1 MSIQESLRI
10 VAKGDIALLEWDLVG
25 EKVNKLSTPV
35 MTRLKEVVEELS
47 RAKFKAVVLI
57 SRKPKIFI
65 AGADI
70 EEIKKINSK
79 EEFHNVLD
87 QAHAIFGALED
98 LPLVTIAAIN
108 GACLGGG
115 CELVLSCDYR
125 ICSDSP
131 DTKIG
136 LPEVKLGIIPGFG
149 GCVRLPRVVGLPASL
164 DIILAGKA
172 VDGRK
177 AEKIGLV
184 DASVPAAQ
192 LEARALKMA
201 REKIDEGAKKRRK
214 VYAPKGVMNSFMNSF
229 AGRMVVFSQARKG
242 VLKETKGFYP
252 APLKALEVVQK
263 TYGMSSRERALN
275 IEADGFV
282 EVATTPVSK
291 NLIDLFYMMEAVKKQ
306 TGVESKDVKPRA
318 VEHLAV
324 LGAGTMGGGI
334 AQVAADKGIHVRM
347 KDINNDALALGFRH
361 ASEIFGKYLK
371 RKRIALH
378 EYNAKMAH
386 ISGTLD
392 YSGFKQMDVVV
403 EAIVEDMGIK
413 KKVIAE
419 TVKHCKA
426 GAIIATNTSSLSV
439 TEMAE
444 AHPRPENF
452 VGMHFFNP
460 VDKMPLVE
468 VIRGPKTS
476 DEATATIFELSKK
489 MGKTP
494 VVVKDGPGF
503 LVNRLLM
510 PYMIEAMFIMQD
522 GMACDVVDRYYTHKF
537 GMPMG
542 PFRLMDEVGLDVCIK
557 VVKIFRKSLGE
568 RIEVPKMIDALYE
581 SKRLGKKNGRGF
593 YLYDDKGQ
601 QLSVDRSVYGEL
613 GLPSPTNPLSEKECI
628 ERGVFIMINEASLA
642 LIEDRIVATPQDVDL
657 AMIMGTGFPPFRGGL
672 LKYADSLG
680 TQYVVQE
687 LELYAS
693 KCGARLKPAQPLA
706 NLARNNRK
714 FYASARSEDKSLHAM
729 DHEITSVN

>member
-10 VAKGDIALLEWDLVG
+10 VPNGDIALLEWDLVG
-25 EKVNKLSTPV
+25 EKVNKLSSPV
-35 MTRLKEVVEELS
+35 MVRLKEVVEEL
-47 RAKFKAVVLI
+47 AKSKYKAVILV
-57 SRKPKIFI
+57 SRKQKIFI

-70 EEIKKINSK
+70 EEIKRINSK
-79 EEFHNVLD
+79 EEFKRVLD
-87 QAHAIFGALED
+87 QAHSIFNALED
-98 LPLVTIAAIN
+98 LPIVTIAAIN

-115 CELVLSCDYR
+115 CELVLTCDYR

-136 LPEVKLGIIPGFG
+136 LPETKLGIIPGFG
-149 GCVRLPRVVGLPASL
+149 GCVRLPRTVGLPASL

-177 AEKIGLV
+177 AEKMGLV
-184 DASVPAAQ
+184 DACVPASQ
-192 LEARALKMA
+192 LETRAFEMA
-201 REKIDEGAKKRRK
+201 REKIAAGGKKRQK
-214 VYAPKGVMNSFMNSF
+214 KFQPGNLMVKFMHSF
-229 AGRMVVFSQARKG
+229 AGKPVVFSQARKS
-242 VLKETKGFYP
+242 VMKESKGFYP
-252 APLKALEVVQK
+252 APLKALEVISK
-263 TYGMSSRERALN
+263 TYGYSNRERALAT
-275 IEADGFV
+275 EAEGFI
-282 EVATTPVSK
+282 EVATTAISK

-306 TGVESKDVKPRA
+306 TGVEGKEVKVKK
-318 VEHLAV
+318 VEHMAV

-334 AQVAADKGIHVRM
+334 AQVAADRGIAVRM
-347 KDINNDALALGFRH
+347 KDITNEALAIGFRH
-361 ASEIFGKYLK
+361 ASEIFGKMMK
-371 RKRIALH
+371 RKRLTKFD
-378 EYNAKMAH
+378 YDSKMSK

-403 EAIVEDMGIK
+403 EAIVEDMNVK

-419 TVKHCKA
+419 TVKHVSPET
-426 GAIIATNTSSLSV
+426 IIATNTSSLSV

-444 AHPRPENF
+444 AHPNPANF

-476 DEATATIFELSKK
+476 DEATATIFELSKR

-510 PYMIEAMFIMQD
+510 PYLIEAMFILQD
-522 GMACDVVDRYYTHKF
+522 GMSIEKVDRWYTHKF

-542 PFRLMDEVGLDVCIK
+542 PFRLMDEVGLDVCYK

-568 RIEVPKMIDALYE
+568 RIEIPKILEPLHD
-581 SKRLGKKNGRGF
+581 SKRLGKKGGRGF
-593 YLYDDKGQ
+593 YLYDEKGKDLSADK
-601 QLSVDRSVYGEL
+601 SIYSEL
-613 GLPSPTNPLSEKECI
+613 GLSAPTDPLTERECLD
-628 ERGVFIMINEASLA
+628 RGVFTMINEASLA
-642 LIEDRIVATPQDVDL
+642 LIEDHIVSHPEDVDL

-680 TQYVVQE
+680 TQHIAQE
-687 LELYAS
+687 LEVYAS
-693 KCGARLKPAQPLA
+693 KCGPRLKPSQPLA
-706 NLARNNRK
+706 NLAKNNRK
-714 FYASARSEDKSLHAM
+714 FYS
-729 DHEITSVN
+729 

>member
-1 MSIQESLRI
+1 MSIQESLKI
-10 VAKGDIALLEWDLVG
+10 VPHGEVAVLEWDLVG
-25 EKVNKLSTPV
+25 EKVNKLSSPV
-35 MTRLKEVVEELS
+35 MVRLKEVVAELAKS
-47 RAKFKAVVLI
+47 KFKAVILI
-57 SRKPKIFI
+57 SRKSKIFI

-70 EEIKKINSK
+70 EEIKRINSK
-79 EEFHNVLD
+79 EEFTRVLD
-87 QAHAIFGALED
+87 QAHQIFNALED

-115 CELVLSCDYR
+115 CELVLTCDYR

-149 GCVRLPRVVGLPASL
+149 GCVRLPRTVGLPASL
-164 DIILAGKA
+164 DIILAGKS

-184 DASVPAAQ
+184 DACVPASQ
-192 LEARALKMA
+192 LEARALEMA
-201 REKIDEGAKKRRK
+201 REKIADGAKKRQK
-214 VYAPKGVMNSFMNSF
+214 HFEPQGLMDSFMHSF
-229 AGRMVVFSQARKG
+229 AGKPVVFSQARKT
-242 VLKETKGFYP
+242 VMKESKGFYP
-252 APLKALEVVQK
+252 APMKALDVVAK
-263 TYGMSSRERALN
+263 TFGMSNRERALG
-275 IEADGFV
+275 IEAAGFI
-282 EVATTPVSK
+282 EVATTDVSK

-306 TGVESKDVKPRA
+306 TGVEGKDVKA
-318 VEHLAV
+318 KKVEHLAV

-334 AQVAADKGIHVRM
+334 AQVAADRGVMVRM
-347 KDINNDALALGFRH
+347 KDITNDALALGYRH
-361 ASEIFGKYLK
+361 ASEIFGKMMK
-371 RKRIALH
+371 RKRLTKH
-378 EYNAKMAH
+378 DYDAKMAK

-392 YSGFKQMDVVV
+392 FSGFKQMDVVI
-403 EAIVEDMGIK
+403 EAIVEDMNIK

-419 TVKHCKA
+419 VVQNT
-426 GAIIATNTSSLSV
+426 GPEAIIATNTSSLSV

-444 AHPRPENF
+444 AHPNPANF

-510 PYMIEAMFIMQD
+510 PYLIEAMFILQD
-522 GMACDVVDRYYTHKF
+522 GMSIDTVDRYYTHKF

-542 PFRLMDEVGLDVCIK
+542 PFRLMDEVGLDVCYK

-568 RIEVPKMIDALYE
+568 RIEIPKILE
-581 SKRLGKKNGRGF
+581 PLHGSKRLGKKSGRGF
-593 YLYDDKGQ
+593 YLYDDKGK
-601 QLSVDRSVYGEL
+601 QLSVDQSVYADL
-613 GLPSPTNPLSEKECI
+613 GLSSPTNPLDEKECI
-628 ERGVFIMINEASLA
+628 QRGVFTMINEAALA
-642 LIEDRIVATPQDVDL
+642 LVEDRIVNHPQDVDL

-680 TQYVVQE
+680 TQVVVQE

-693 KCGARLKPAQPLA
+693 KCGARLKPSQPLA
-706 NLARNNRK
+706 NLAKNNRK
-714 FYASARSEDKSLHAM
+714 FYS
-729 DHEITSVN
+729 

>member
-10 VAKGDIALLEWDLVG
+10 VPQGEIAVLEWDLVG
-25 EKVNKLSTPV
+25 EKVNKLSSPIMV
-35 MTRLKEVVEELS
+35 RLKEIVAELGKS
-47 RAKFKAVVLI
+47 KYKAVVLI

-70 EEIKKINSK
+70 EEIKKISTK
-79 EEFHNVLD
+79 EEYAKVLT
-87 QAHAIFGALED
+87 QAHDILNALED
-98 LPLVTIAAIN
+98 LPMPTIAAIN

-115 CELVLSCDYR
+115 CELVLACDYR

-136 LPEVKLGIIPGFG
+136 LPEVRLGIIPGFG

-164 DIILAGKA
+164 DIILAGKS

-184 DASVPAAQ
+184 DASVPAEQ
-192 LEARALKMA
+192 LEARAMKMA
-201 REKIDEGAKKRRK
+201 REKIAEGGKKRKKFYRASGAMNK
-214 VYAPKGVMNSFMNSF
+214 FMDSFIGRPVVY
-229 AGRMVVFSQARKG
+229 SQARKG
-242 VLKETKGFYP
+242 VMKETKGFYP
-252 APLKALEVVQK
+252 APLKALECVSR
-263 TYGMSSRERALN
+263 TYGMSNREKALA
-275 IEADGFV
+275 IEAECFV
-282 EVATTPVSK
+282 EVATTAVSK

-306 TGVESKDVKPRA
+306 TGVEGKDVKA
-318 VEHLAV
+318 LKVDHMAV

-334 AQVAADKGIHVRM
+334 AQVAADKGINVRM

-361 ASEIFGKYLK
+361 ASEIFSKMMK
-371 RKRIALH
+371 RKRITKH
-378 EYNAKMAH
+378 DYDAKMAK

-392 YSGFKQMDVVV
+392 FTGFKQMDVVV
-403 EAIVEDMGIK
+403 EAIVEDMNIK

-419 TVKHCKA
+419 TVKHCKSD
-426 GAIIATNTSSLSV
+426 AIIATNTSSLSV
-439 TEMAE
+439 TEMSE
-444 AHPRPENF
+444 AHPQPENF

-476 DEATATIFELSKK
+476 DVATATIFELSKK

-510 PYMIEAMFIMQD
+510 PYMIEAMFLLQD
-522 GMACDVVDRYYTHKF
+522 GMAIDVVDKWYTHKF

-568 RIEVPKMIDALYE
+568 RIEVPKLIENLVE

-593 YLYDDKGQ
+593 YLYDEKGQ
-601 QLSVDRSVYGEL
+601 QLSVDKSVYGDL
-613 GLPSPTNPLSEKECI
+613 GLSSPSNPLTEQECL
-628 ERGVFIMINEASLA
+628 ERGVFIMINEAALA
-642 LIEDRIVATPQDVDL
+642 LIEDRIVTSPQDVDL

-680 TQYVVQE
+680 TQYVAQE

-693 KCGARLKPAQPLA
+693 KCGPRLKPSQPLA
-706 NLARNNRK
+706 NLAKNNRK
-714 FYASARSEDKSLHAM
+714 FYSSPSKSREGSSEVGAS
-729 DHEITSVN
+729 V

>member
-10 VAKGDIALLEWDLVG
+10 VPKGDIALLEWDLVG
-25 EKVNKLSTPV
+25 EKVNKLSSPI
-35 MTRLKEVVEELS
+35 MARLKELIDELARS
-47 RAKFKAVVLI
+47 PQYKAVVLI
-57 SRKPKIFI
+57 SRKSKIFI

-70 EEIKKINSK
+70 DEIKKITTK
-79 EEFHNVLD
+79 EEYTRVLE
-87 QAHAIFGALED
+87 QAHAIFNALED
-98 LPLVTIAAIN
+98 LPQVTVAAIN

-115 CELVLSCDYR
+115 CELVLCCDYR
-125 ICSDSP
+125 IASDSP

-136 LPEVKLGIIPGFG
+136 LPEVRLGILPGFG
-149 GCVRLPRVVGLPASL
+149 GCVRLPRTVGLPASL
-164 DIILAGKA
+164 DIILAGKS

-184 DASVPAAQ
+184 DANVPATQ
-192 LEARALKMA
+192 LEAFAMKFA
-201 REKIDEGAKKRRK
+201 QQKISEGGKKRRK
-214 VYAPKGVMNSFMNSF
+214 KYKPKSLPEKLQNSVLKP
-229 AGRMVVFSQARKG
+229 VVFRMAKKG

-252 APLKALEVVQK
+252 APLQALDIVKK
-263 TYGMSSRERALN
+263 TYGYSNRERALAV
-275 IEADGFV
+275 EAAGFV
-282 EVATTPVSK
+282 EVATTSVSK

-306 TGVESKDVKPRA
+306 TGVEGKEVKA
-318 VEHLAV
+318 HKVEHLAV

-334 AQVAADKGIHVRM
+334 AQVAADKGIMVRM

-361 ASEIFGKYLK
+361 ASEIFNKLVK
-371 RKRIALH
+371 RKRITKH
-378 EYNAKMAH
+378 DYDAKMAR

-419 TVKHCKA
+419 TAKNCSPD
-426 GAIIATNTSSLSV
+426 AIIATNTSSLSV
-439 TEMAE
+439 TEMSE
-444 AHPRPENF
+444 AMPNPANF

-510 PYMIEAMFIMQD
+510 PYMIEAMFLLQD
-522 GMACDVVDRYYTHKF
+522 GMAIDVVDRYYTHKF

-568 RIEVPKMIDALYE
+568 RIEVPNMIEPLYD
-581 SKRLGKKNGRGF
+581 SKRLGKKSGRGF
-593 YLYDDKGQ
+593 YLYDDKGK
-601 QLSVDRSVYGEL
+601 QLSVDKGIYAEL
-613 GLPSPTNPLSEKECI
+613 GLSAPTNPLSEKECL
-628 ERGVFIMINEASLA
+628 ERGVFTMINEASLA
-642 LIEDRIVATPQDVDL
+642 LIEDHIVAHPEDVDL

-680 TQYVVQE
+680 SQYVAQE

-693 KCGARLKPAQPLA
+693 KCGTRLKPARPLE
-706 NLARNNRK
+706 NLAKNNRK
-714 FYASARSEDKSLHAM
+714 FYS
-729 DHEITSVN
+729 